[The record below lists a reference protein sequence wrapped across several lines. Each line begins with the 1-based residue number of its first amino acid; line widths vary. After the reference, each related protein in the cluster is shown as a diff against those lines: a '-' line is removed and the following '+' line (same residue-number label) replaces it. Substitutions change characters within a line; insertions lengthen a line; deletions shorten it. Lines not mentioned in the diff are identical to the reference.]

1 MLDSVEEMAW
11 QSQTQ
16 TPNMDQFEAYFRRA
30 DLDQDG
36 RISGN
41 EAVTFFQAS
50 NLPRQVLA
58 QVILMVLLALLF

>member
-1 MLDSVEEMAW
+1 MAG
-11 QSQTQ
+11 QT
-16 TPNMDQFEAYFRRA
+16 TPNMDQFEAFFKRA

-41 EAVTFFQAS
+41 EAVTFFQGS

-58 QVILMVLLALLF
+58 QVILLFNFSMVLIRI

>member
-1 MLDSVEEMAW
+1 MLDSVEEMAG

-16 TPNMDQFEAYFRRA
+16 APNMDQFEAYFRRA

-58 QVILMVLLALLF
+58 QVILMVLLALMF